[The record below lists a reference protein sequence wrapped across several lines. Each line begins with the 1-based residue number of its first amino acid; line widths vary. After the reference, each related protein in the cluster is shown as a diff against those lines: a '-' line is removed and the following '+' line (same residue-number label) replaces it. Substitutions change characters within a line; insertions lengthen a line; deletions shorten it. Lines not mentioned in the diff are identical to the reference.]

1 MVQPPEVVELYSVL
15 SQKADPWYS
24 NSLERMGPGMTQ
36 GLSYAAHCLSLEYKI
51 KIMGWLKLDIQQ
63 KEKDMAGYLIRLL
76 SVDSVIHTLSVNWKR
91 RFIDM
96 LEKYRNLKSLHL
108 RVQQKVLLHSALFH
122 MDMPLILEGKH
133 LLKRGMQRE

>member
-15 SQKADPWYS
+15 SQKADSWYS

-36 GLSYAAHCLSLEYKI
+36 ELSYAAHCLSLEYKI

-96 LEKYRNLKSLHL
+96 LENIVILSHYIYACNRKCFCIP
-108 RVQQKVLLHSALFH
+108 LFFIWICR
-122 MDMPLILEGKH
+122 LFW
-133 LLKRGMQRE
+133 RENIY

>member
-1 MVQPPEVVELYSVL
+1 
-15 SQKADPWYS
+15 
-24 NSLERMGPGMTQ
+24 
-36 GLSYAAHCLSLEYKI
+36 
-51 KIMGWLKLDIQQ
+51 LDIQQ

-76 SVDSVIHTLSVNWKR
+76 SVDSVIHTLSANWKR

-108 RVQQKVLLHSALFH
+108 RVQQKVLLHSALLH

-133 LLKRGMQRE
+133 LLKKGMQRE

>member
-1 MVQPPEVVELYSVL
+1 M
-15 SQKADPWYS
+15 
-24 NSLERMGPGMTQ
+24 
-36 GLSYAAHCLSLEYKI
+36 
-51 KIMGWLKLDIQQ
+51 DIQQ

-91 RFIDM
+91 KFIDI

-133 LLKRGMQRE
+133 LLKKGMQRE